1 MPIKPKYIK
10 QLGGVLLDRYPE
22 SFDTDFDS
30 NKQTVASLTNVESKT
45 VRNRVAGYI
54 TRKLADQFESA

>member
-10 QLGGVLLDRYPE
+10 QLGGVLLDRYTE
-22 SFDTDFDS
+22 SFDTDFDI

-54 TRKLADQFESA
+54 TRKLADQVESA

>member
-30 NKQTVASLTNVESKT
+30 NKETVASLTNVESKT

-54 TRKLADQFESA
+54 TRKLADRVESA

>member
-10 QLGGVLLDRYPE
+10 QIGGVLLDRYPD
-22 SFDTDFDS
+22 SFDTDFDR
-30 NKQTVASLTNVESKT
+30 NKETVTSLTNVESKT

-54 TRKLADQFESA
+54 TRKLADQVESA